1 MKNNKVMSKHKVS
14 PATIARNKKAFH
26 DYTIL
31 EKFEAG
37 IVLQGWEVKSIR
49 SGKVQMVDT
58 HVHVRKGEAWLF
70 NCLITPLLSA
80 STHITPNTTAS
91 RKLLLNRREI
101 DKIMGRIEQKG
112 FTCVP
117 LAMYWKGSNVKIEIA
132 LAQGKKDYD
141 KRDAQKDKDWKLEK
155 DRLFKKAQR

>member
-1 MKNNKVMSKHKVS
+1 MSKHKVS
-14 PATIARNKKAFH
+14 PATIARNKRALH

-49 SGKVQMVDT
+49 AGKVQMIDS
-58 HVHVRKGEAWLF
+58 HVHIKRGEAWLF

-80 STHITPNTTAS
+80 STHVVADAS
-91 RKLLLNRREI
+91 ANRKLLLNRREI

-112 FTCVP
+112 LTCVP
-117 LAMYWKGSNVKIEIA
+117 LAMYWKGTRVKVEIA
-132 LAQGKKDYD
+132 LAQGKKVHD
-141 KRDAQKDKDWKLEK
+141 KRQAQKDKDWAREK
-155 DRLFKKAQR
+155 DRIFKKAHR

>member
-1 MKNNKVMSKHKVS
+1 MSKHKVS
-14 PATIARNKKAFH
+14 PATIARNKRAFH

-49 SGKVQMVDT
+49 AGKVQMIDS
-58 HVHVRKGEAWLF
+58 HVHIKHGEAWLF

-80 STHITPNTTAS
+80 STHVVADAS
-91 RKLLLNRREI
+91 ANRKLLLNRREI

-117 LAMYWKGSNVKIEIA
+117 LAMYWKGPRVKVEIA
-132 LAQGKKDYD
+132 LAQGKKVHD
-141 KRDAQKDKDWKLEK
+141 KRQAQKDKDWAREK
-155 DRLFKKAQR
+155 DRIFKKAHR

>member
-1 MKNNKVMSKHKVS
+1 MSKHKVS
-14 PATIARNKKAFH
+14 PANIAKNKKALH

-49 SGKVQMVDT
+49 AGKVQMVDS
-58 HVHVRKGEAWLF
+58 HVHIKHGEAWLF

-80 STHITPNTTAS
+80 STHVVADAAAT

-101 DKIMGRIEQKG
+101 NKIMGRIEQKG
-112 FTCVP
+112 FTCIP
-117 LAMYWKGSNVKIEIA
+117 LSMYWKGPRVKVEIA
-132 LAQGKKDYD
+132 LAQGKKVHD
-141 KRDAQKDKDWKLEK
+141 KRQAQKDKDWAREK
-155 DRLFKKAQR
+155 DRLFKKAYK

>member
-1 MKNNKVMSKHKVS
+1 MSKQKVS

-37 IVLQGWEVKSIR
+37 VVLQGWEVKSIR
-49 SGKVQMVDT
+49 AGKVQMVDT
-58 HVHVRKGEAWLF
+58 YVHIRKGEAWLF

-101 DKIMGRIEQKG
+101 NKILGKIEQKG
-112 FTCVP
+112 FTCVS

-132 LAQGKKDYD
+132 LAQGKKEYN
-141 KRDAQKDKDWKLEK
+141 KRDAQKDKDWKREK

>member
-1 MKNNKVMSKHKVS
+1 MAKHKTS

-37 IVLQGWEVKSIR
+37 IALKGWEVKSIR
-49 SGKVQMVDT
+49 AGKVQMVDS
-58 HVHVRKGEAWLF
+58 HVHIKKGEAWLF

-80 STHITPNTTAS
+80 STHVVADAAAT

-101 DKIMGRIEQKG
+101 DKIMGKIEQKG

-117 LAMYWKGSNVKIEIA
+117 LSMYWKGSHVKVEIA
-132 LAQGKKDYD
+132 LAQGKKTHD
-141 KRDAQKDKDWKLEK
+141 KRQAEKDKSWAREK
-155 DRLFKKAQR
+155 DRIFKKRQR

>member
-1 MKNNKVMSKHKVS
+1 MSKHKVS

-80 STHITPNTTAS
+80 STHITPKTTAS
-91 RKLLLNRREI
+91 RKLLLNRKEI
-101 DKIMGRIEQKG
+101 DKIMGKIEQKG
-112 FTCVP
+112 FTYVP

-132 LAQGKKDYD
+132 LAQGKKTHD
-141 KRDAQKDKDWKLEK
+141 KRDAEKDKDWAREK
-155 DRLFKKAQR
+155 DRLFKKSQR

>member
-1 MKNNKVMSKHKVS
+1 MSKNKVSS
-14 PATIARNKKAFH
+14 ATIARNKKAFH

-37 IVLQGWEVKSIR
+37 IVLQGWEVKSVR
-49 SGKVQMVDT
+49 AGKVQMVDT
-58 HVHVRKGEAWLF
+58 HIHVRKGEAWLF

-91 RKLLLNRREI
+91 RKLLLNRKEI
-101 DKIMGRIEQKG
+101 DKIMGRIDQKG

-117 LAMYWKGSNVKIEIA
+117 LAMYWKGSNVKIDIA
-132 LAQGKKDYD
+132 LAQGKKNYD
-141 KRDAQKDKDWKLEK
+141 KRNAEKDKDWAREK
-155 DRLFKKAQR
+155 DRLFKKAMK

>member
-1 MKNNKVMSKHKVS
+1 MSKHKVS
-14 PATIARNKKAFH
+14 PATIAKNKKALH

-49 SGKVQMVDT
+49 AGKVQMVDS
-58 HVHVRKGEAWLF
+58 HVHIKHGEAWLF

-80 STHITPNTTAS
+80 STHVVADAAAT

-101 DKIMGRIEQKG
+101 NKIIGRIEQKG
-112 FTCVP
+112 FTCIP
-117 LAMYWKGSNVKIEIA
+117 LSMYWKGPRVKVEIA
-132 LAQGKKDYD
+132 LAQGKKVHD
-141 KRDAQKDKDWKLEK
+141 KRQAQKDKDWAREK
-155 DRLFKKAQR
+155 DRLFKKAYK

>member
-1 MKNNKVMSKHKVS
+1 MSKHKVS
-14 PATIARNKKAFH
+14 PATIARNKRALH

-49 SGKVQMVDT
+49 AGKVQMIDS
-58 HVHVRKGEAWLF
+58 HVHIKRGEAWLF

-80 STHITPNTTAS
+80 STHVVADAS
-91 RKLLLNRREI
+91 ANRKLLLNRREI

-117 LAMYWKGSNVKIEIA
+117 LAMYWKGPRVKVEIA
-132 LAQGKKDYD
+132 LAQGKKVHD
-141 KRDAQKDKDWKLEK
+141 KRQAQKDKDWAREK
-155 DRLFKKAQR
+155 DRIFKKAHR

>member
-1 MKNNKVMSKHKVS
+1 MSKHKVS

-49 SGKVQMVDT
+49 AGKVQMTDS
-58 HVHVRKGEAWLF
+58 HVHIKRGEAWLF

-80 STHITPNTTAS
+80 STHVVADTSAN

-117 LAMYWKGSNVKIEIA
+117 LAMYWKGPRVKVEIA
-132 LAQGKKDYD
+132 LAQGKKVHD
-141 KRDAQKDKDWKLEK
+141 KRQAQKDKDWAREK
-155 DRLFKKAQR
+155 DRIFKKAHR

>member
-1 MKNNKVMSKHKVS
+1 MSKHKVS
-14 PATIARNKKAFH
+14 LATIARNKKAFH

-31 EKFEAG
+31 EKIEAG

-49 SGKVQMVDT
+49 AGKVQMTDS
-58 HVHVRKGEAWLF
+58 HVHIKRGEAWLF

-80 STHITPNTTAS
+80 STHVVADAS
-91 RKLLLNRREI
+91 ANRKLLLNRREI

-117 LAMYWKGSNVKIEIA
+117 LAMYWKGPRVKVEIA
-132 LAQGKKDYD
+132 LAQGKKVHD
-141 KRDAQKDKDWKLEK
+141 KRQAQKDKDWAREK
-155 DRLFKKAQR
+155 DRIFKKAHR

>member
-1 MKNNKVMSKHKVS
+1 MSKHKVS
-14 PATIARNKKAFH
+14 SATIARNKRAFH

-49 SGKVQMVDT
+49 AGKVQMIDS
-58 HVHVRKGEAWLF
+58 HAHIKRSEAWLF

-80 STHITPNTTAS
+80 STHVVADAS
-91 RKLLLNRREI
+91 ANRKLLLNRREI

-117 LAMYWKGSNVKIEIA
+117 LAMYWKGTRVKVEIA
-132 LAQGKKDYD
+132 LAQGKKVHD
-141 KRDAQKDKDWKLEK
+141 KRQAQKDKDWAREK
-155 DRLFKKAQR
+155 NRIFKKAHR

>member
-1 MKNNKVMSKHKVS
+1 MSKHKVS

-37 IVLQGWEVKSIR
+37 VVLQGWEVKSIR
-49 SGKVQMVDT
+49 AGKVQMTDS
-58 HVHVRKGEAWLF
+58 HVHIKRGEAWLF

-80 STHITPNTTAS
+80 STHVVADAS
-91 RKLLLNRREI
+91 ANRKLLLNRREI

-117 LAMYWKGSNVKIEIA
+117 LAMYWKGPRVKVEIA
-132 LAQGKKDYD
+132 LAQGKKVHD
-141 KRDAQKDKDWKLEK
+141 KRQAQKDKDWAREK
-155 DRLFKKAQR
+155 DRIFKKAHR

>member
-1 MKNNKVMSKHKVS
+1 MSKQKFSSV
-14 PATIARNKKAFH
+14 TIAKNKKAFY

-31 EKFEAG
+31 KKFEAG
-37 IVLQGWEVKSIR
+37 IVLKGWEVKSVR
-49 SGKVQMVDT
+49 AGKVQMVDT
-58 HVHVRKGEAWLF
+58 HVHVRRGEAWLF

-80 STHITPNTTAS
+80 STHVITNLTTS

-101 DKIMGRIEQKG
+101 DKIMGQINQKG

-141 KRDAQKDKDWKLEK
+141 KRNAGKDKDWIREK
-155 DRLFKKAQR
+155 NRLFKTT

>member
-1 MKNNKVMSKHKVS
+1 MSKHKAS
-14 PATIARNKKAFH
+14 PTTIAKNKKAWH

-49 SGKVQMVDT
+49 AGKVQMVDS
-58 HVHVRKGEAWLF
+58 HVHIKHGEAWLL
-70 NCLITPLLSA
+70 NCIITPLLSV
-80 STHITPNTTAS
+80 STHVVADAATT
-91 RKLLLNRREI
+91 RKLLLNRCEI

-117 LAMYWKGSNVKIEIA
+117 LAMYWKGRRVKVEIA
-132 LAQGKKDYD
+132 LVQGKKVND
-141 KRDAQKDKDWKLEK
+141 KRQVQKDKDWAREK
-155 DRLFKKAQR
+155 DRLFKKAYK

>member
-1 MKNNKVMSKHKVS
+1 MSKHKVS
-14 PATIARNKKAFH
+14 PATIARNKRAFH

-49 SGKVQMVDT
+49 AGKVQMIDS
-58 HVHVRKGEAWLF
+58 HVHIKRGEAWLF

-80 STHITPNTTAS
+80 STHVVADAS
-91 RKLLLNRREI
+91 ANRKLLLNRREI

-117 LAMYWKGSNVKIEIA
+117 LAMYWKGTCVKVEIA
-132 LAQGKKDYD
+132 FAQGKKVHD
-141 KRDAQKDKDWKLEK
+141 KRQAQKDKDWAREK
-155 DRLFKKAQR
+155 DRIFKKAHR

>member
-1 MKNNKVMSKHKVS
+1 MSKHKVS

-37 IVLQGWEVKSIR
+37 VVLQGWEVKSIR
-49 SGKVQMVDT
+49 AGKVQMIDS
-58 HVHVRKGEAWLF
+58 HVHIKRGEAWLF

-80 STHITPNTTAS
+80 STHVVADAS
-91 RKLLLNRREI
+91 ANRKLLLNRREI

-117 LAMYWKGSNVKIEIA
+117 LAMYWKGPRVKVEIA
-132 LAQGKKDYD
+132 LAQGKKVHD
-141 KRDAQKDKDWKLEK
+141 KRQAQKDKDWAREK
-155 DRLFKKAQR
+155 DRIFKKAHR

>member
-1 MKNNKVMSKHKVS
+1 MSKQKVS
-14 PATIARNKKAFH
+14 PGTIAKNKKAFH
-26 DYTIL
+26 DYAIL

-80 STHITPNTTAS
+80 STHGYSPAQS
-91 RKLLLNRREI
+91 AQVWLLH
-101 DKIMGRIEQKG
+101 
-112 FTCVP
+112 
-117 LAMYWKGSNVKIEIA
+117 
-132 LAQGKKDYD
+132 
-141 KRDAQKDKDWKLEK
+141 
-155 DRLFKKAQR
+155 AQRSFTG

>member
-1 MKNNKVMSKHKVS
+1 MSKHKAS
-14 PATIARNKKAFH
+14 PATIARNKRAFH

-49 SGKVQMVDT
+49 AGKVQMIDS
-58 HVHVRKGEAWLF
+58 HVHIKHGEAWLF

-80 STHITPNTTAS
+80 STYVTPDASTT

-101 DKIMGRIEQKG
+101 DKIMGRVEQKG
-112 FTCVP
+112 LTCVP
-117 LAMYWKGSNVKIEIA
+117 LAMYWKGPQVKIEIA
-132 LAQGKKDYD
+132 LAQGKKTHD
-141 KRDAQKDKDWKLEK
+141 KRQAQKDKDWSLEK
-155 DRLFKKAQR
+155 GRLFKKAQR

>member
-1 MKNNKVMSKHKVS
+1 MSKHKVS
-14 PATIARNKKAFH
+14 PATIARNKRAFH

-49 SGKVQMVDT
+49 AGKVQMIDS
-58 HVHVRKGEAWLF
+58 HVHIKRGEAWLF

-80 STHITPNTTAS
+80 STHVVADAS
-91 RKLLLNRREI
+91 ANRKLLLNRREI

-117 LAMYWKGSNVKIEIA
+117 LAMYWKGPRVKVEIA
-132 LAQGKKDYD
+132 LAQGKKVHD
-141 KRDAQKDKDWKLEK
+141 KRQAQKDKDWAREK
-155 DRLFKKAQR
+155 DRIFKKAHR

>member
-1 MKNNKVMSKHKVS
+1 MSKHKVS
-14 PATIARNKKAFH
+14 PATIARNKRAFH

-49 SGKVQMVDT
+49 AGKVQMIDS
-58 HVHVRKGEAWLF
+58 HVHIKRSEAWLF

-80 STHITPNTTAS
+80 STHVVADAS
-91 RKLLLNRREI
+91 ANRKLLLNRREI

-117 LAMYWKGSNVKIEIA
+117 LAMYWKGPRVKVEIA
-132 LAQGKKDYD
+132 LAQGKKVHD
-141 KRDAQKDKDWKLEK
+141 KRQAEKDKDWAREK
-155 DRLFKKAQR
+155 DRIFKKAHR